1 MKKSILAILL
11 AVVMVAS
18 LLPMAALAEEPEFQ
32 DWTSNSSLPTT
43 SGYYKLTT
51 DVTVSAETT
60 IGGYAQTVPDKP
72 ATSIVLDLN
81 GHTIT
86 AENNKVFYIQIT
98 GSLTITDSSSE
109 ASGKITNSSSSS
121 KSGALISVSGYFA
134 LDGGTV
140 ENTNGGY
147 GLSING
153 NAKAYINNGIIKN
166 TARNGYAVFHNSAQT
181 LTMTGGTIINT
192 AEGSYALYLNKG
204 RFEMSGGKIST
215 DCSYSS
221 YAAVYANNGNGTP
234 EIYISGGEIE
244 SKTVGIY
251 AASAQINITG
261 LQLTS
266 DSYAF
271 QTRYLNI
278 DAESDDDVI
287 VNCESAIVYQFRGS
301 ENNING
307 GTYDASTLVV
317 AYTTEDPSKL
327 SIDGGIFNLDPG
339 AVTKPN
345 NTTISIKSGSFPDA
359 NITDYLP
366 DGWTQ
371 DEEGN
376 VVIDTE
382 VAVAIIGETVYFD
395 FHDAVADATS
405 GDTVTLLKDTT
416 VNSWEQIWNLSG
428 VTIDGQEHEL
438 TVSAVTSNGNGNY
451 LVYNA
456 ENLTVKDL
464 TITFTTNGNG
474 FTLDS
479 GKFDNVDMYAGMS
492 SSYAIFVGTS
502 NKEDAKVEINACY
515 FEGFDAAV
523 YSQPGNGTTG
533 VTSDISITN
542 SIFDECDLTVCSY
555 AAETVFNGNTVRD
568 CGSNSFA
575 GGVDKGNTNVTYEI
589 KNNTFEDGRKIWFYD
604 GNLDNVVFEKNSV
617 QGNTYLTTDD
627 SNGGTLDVSNNYWG
641 GDAPS
646 EKQIQGEGNVTGK
659 DKYYLEPTMDD
670 DDISVFYD
678 VYYVYNNGVGMG
690 HYRVLKGESVTLPT
704 PSKSGYAFLG
714 WACTDGKVYDGGD
727 KVAIWGNT
735 TFEASWVRHADTP
748 YVPAPEDP
756 SEPVTPTF
764 PFYDVSSSA
773 WYYSAVKY
781 VYENKLMDGVDTY
794 VFAPNDTLTRA
805 MVWTIIARMS
815 GVDTTGGNTWFAK
828 AQEWVITNGISDG
841 ENPTAAITR
850 EQLVTMLYRY
860 AQIKGYD
867 VSVGEN
873 TNILSYVDA
882 TSISEYAMSAFQWAC
897 GSGLTEGD
905 ENGALT
911 PLATATRAQAAAM
924 IMRFCQ
930 SVK

>member
-11 AVVMVAS
+11 ALVMVAS
-18 LLPMAALAEEPEFQ
+18 LLPFGALA
-32 DWTSNSSLPTT
+32 DDTWTEVNSADALTT
-43 SGYYKLTT
+43 ALKNGGNIKLTADIEVST
-51 DVTVSAETT
+51 KQNWTVTKDV
-60 IGGYAQTVPDKP
+60 I
-72 ATSIVLDLN
+72 LDLN
-81 GHTIT
+81 GQKISSSYGERSNFLFTVRGASFTVTDNSEAKDGIIEATDNNYGYGIQLYSNSTFKLLNGTIKTTQETVDIYTIT
-86 AENNKVFYIQIT
+86 TGCKIEISGGKLISTDDSAMNARGKSTVVNITGGELISEGGIAGIFVSSGGSSDVNSIVFNMTGGSLVSDYPGILTDYALTVNIGGTANISSSSTGISVKGTTVLNVDGGTIASSGASAISANYENKVNISGGNISTTGYSAAAIQIGENSTATISGGNVSSKNTNKNIT
-98 GSLTITDSSSE
+98 GSADNIT
-109 ASGKITNSSSSS
+109 
-121 KSGALISVSGYFA
+121 
-134 LDGGTV
+134 
-140 ENTNGGY
+140 
-147 GLSING
+147 
-153 NAKAYINNGIIKN
+153 
-166 TARNGYAVFHNSAQT
+166 
-181 LTMTGGTIINT
+181 
-192 AEGSYALYLNKG
+192 
-204 RFEMSGGKIST
+204 
-215 DCSYSS
+215 
-221 YAAVYANNGNGTP
+221 
-234 EIYISGGEIE
+234 ISGG
-244 SKTVGIY
+244 TFQQNV
-251 AASAQINITG
+251 SA
-261 LQLTS
+261 
-266 DSYAF
+266 
-271 QTRYLNI
+271 
-278 DAESDDDVI
+278 
-287 VNCESAIVYQFRGS
+287 
-301 ENNING
+301 
-307 GTYDASTLVV
+307 
-317 AYTTEDPSKL
+317 
-327 SIDGGIFNLDPG
+327 
-339 AVTKPN
+339 
-345 NTTISIKSGSFPDA
+345 
-359 NITDYLP
+359 YLP
-366 DGWTQ
+366 EGLTQ
-371 DEEGN
+371 DDKGN

-382 VAVAIIGETVYFD
+382 HENVVASIGSTTYD
-395 FHDAVADATS
+395 NFHDAVAAATS
-405 GDTVTLLKDTT
+405 GDTVLLWKNTT
-416 VNSWEQIWNLSG
+416 VASWEQIWNLSN
-428 VTIDGQEHEL
+428 VVIDGQRHEL
-438 TVSAVTSNGNGNY
+438 TVGAVTSNGNGNY
-451 LVYNA
+451 LVYDA

-464 TITFTTNGNG
+464 TISFETNGNG
-474 FTLDS
+474 FVLDS
-479 GKFDNVDMYAGMS
+479 GKFDNVDMYAGTS

-589 KNNTFEDGRKIWFYD
+589 KNNTFEDGGKIWFYD
-604 GNLDNVVFEKNSV
+604 GNLDNVVFKKNRV
-617 QGNTYLTTDD
+617 QGNTYLSTDN
-627 SNGGTLDVSNNYWG
+627 SESGTLDVANNYWG
-641 GDAPS
+641 GGAPN
-646 EKQIQGEGNVTGK
+646 ENQIQGSGEVTGK

-678 VYYVYNNGVGMG
+678 VYYVYNNGAGMG
-690 HYRVLKGESVTLPT
+690 YERVLKGESVTLTT

-735 TFEASWVRHADTP
+735 TFEASWVRHPDTP
-748 YVPAPEDP
+748 YVPEPEQP
-756 SEPVTPTF
+756 EQPETPVF
-764 PFYDVSSSA
+764 PFYDVPTSA
-773 WYYSAVKY
+773 WYYTAVKY
-781 VYENKLMDGVDTY
+781 VYDNKLMDGVDTY
-794 VFAPNDTLTRA
+794 TFAPNATLTRA

-815 GVDTTGGNTWFAK
+815 GVDTTGGNSWYAK